1 MESWAFFGKRT
12 RALLRCMDTSAN
24 KMEEIDKKSPVFTP
38 GNEPY
43 LGRESVYIFDTII
56 SACLAGNKEA
66 AEYTRKHELSDL
78 QKAACQIIP
87 QGISLALSIR
97 ELVRQG
103 YLFAAAVLMRPLIER
118 AAIISYLHENPD
130 KVVLWRNGWKH
141 SERPSLAV
149 MLATMNK
156 EADTKQAKEFCDDF
170 NHLVHGDPAGAS
182 FNLIKLDSG
191 FGYAPSKVLNNP
203 ELCDYICIQSHCFL
217 IVIMARMAGCF
228 PISEKP
234 PKKSV

>member
-1 MESWAFFGKRT
+1 
-12 RALLRCMDTSAN
+12 
-24 KMEEIDKKSPVFTP
+24 
-38 GNEPY
+38 
-43 LGRESVYIFDTII
+43 
-56 SACLAGNKEA
+56 A
-66 AEYTRKHELSDL
+66 AYTHKHKLSDL

-118 AAIISYLHENPD
+118 AAIISYLHENPE

-141 SERPSLAV
+141 SERPSLAK

-170 NHLVHGDPAGAS
+170 NHLVHGDPIGAS
-182 FNLIKLDSG
+182 YTLVKLDSG
-191 FGYAPSKVLNNP
+191 FGYAPSKMLNNP
-203 ELCDYICIQSHCFL
+203 ELCDYICTQSQCFL
-217 IVIMARMAGCF
+217 IVIMGRMSGCF
-228 PISEKP
+228 PESGKQPAKGI
-234 PKKSV
+234 